1 MNNLSASPKTTR
13 ERGKL
18 HSRLRRPRLSL
29 TAAISLLLAA
39 LALAVAY
46 LPGEAAAQDFPPGG
60 TIYYGEVTAGGVPA
74 PDGHTIVARIGADYE
89 SEPVVVSG
97 GKYESLVVAA
107 PQSLDGQTIIFLLDG
122 VLGDQADFY
131 QFSGFP
137 VIKNNYHL
145 TFSGL
150 PTPTPPPTAVPTNT
164 PVAPPTPVPT
174 SAPVATP
181 TPETAAPMV
190 FSSGFIILRG
200 VAEVDLPDGS
210 TLVARVGNY
219 ESEPAALVSS
229 DGAYAG
235 LVLDPGDVRLIGEQ
249 IRFFLNGVSART
261 TSEFDSGGL
270 ERDFDIVFTD
280 YPTPTPTSDT
290 TPAAAADTPVPA
302 ASAPTPT
309 PEPTPTPAPT
319 STPAPTPTP
328 EPTSTSVPTSTPV
341 PTPTRESQTAPTA
354 TEPPQATQ
362 TAAPSG
368 NGDPRA
374 SGCGR
379 AEEVSPQTGAANA
392 LLLIAPLGLAV
403 GMRRFRRK

>member
-1 MNNLSASPKTTR
+1 MNNPSTTPKQAKP
-13 ERGKL
+13 GL
-18 HSRLRRPRLSL
+18 PLAAALSL
-29 TAAISLLLAA
+29 LIAA
-39 LALAVAY
+39 LALAVAL
-46 LPGEAAAQDFPPGG
+46 LPGQTIAQGFPPGG
-60 TIYYGEVTAGGVPA
+60 TIYYGEVTAGGAPV
-74 PDGHTIVARIGADYE
+74 PDGYTIVARIGADYE
-89 SEPVVVSG
+89 SDPVTVSN

-107 PQSLDGQTIIFLLDG
+107 PESLNGQTIIFLLDG

-137 VIKNNYHL
+137 VIKNNYNL
-145 TFSGL
+145 SFSGL

-164 PVAPPTPVPT
+164 PVAPPTPAPT
-174 SAPVATP
+174 SAPLATP
-181 TPETAAPMV
+181 TPEVAAPMV

-200 VAEVDLPDGS
+200 VANIDLPSGS
-210 TLVARVGNY
+210 KLVARVGNY

-235 LVLDPGDVRLIGEQ
+235 LVLDPGDIRLVGEQ

-261 TSEFDSGGL
+261 TGEFASGAL
-270 ERDFDIVFTD
+270 EQNFDIVFTD

-290 TPAAAADTPVPA
+290 TPVAPVDTPAPTPTPEPTATPA
-302 ASAPTPT
+302 PTSTPAPTPT

-319 STPAPTPTP
+319 STPAPTPTSAP
-328 EPTSTSVPTSTPV
+328 TQEPQS
-341 PTPTRESQTAPTA
+341 APTA
-354 TEPPQATQ
+354 TEPPQTAT
-362 TAAPSG
+362 SG

-379 AEEVSPQTGAANA
+379 AENVSPQTGAANA